1 MSERI
6 FIGVAWPYANGSLHL
21 GQIAGAYLPAD
32 IFARYHRTKGNE
44 VLMVSGSDQHGTPI
58 TIKAEQEGKKPGEIA
73 ARYHQQFLESWQ
85 KLGISFDLF
94 TNTGTANHAEVS
106 QDIFLTLLKRGY
118 IYKSTVSLP
127 FCPRCQR
134 FLPDRYIEGTCPY
147 CHSHRARGDQCEEC
161 GKPINPIE
169 LIEPRCRICGTPP
182 VFKDSEHFFLKL
194 SYFQEKLL
202 KWVKQQKNWRPNVL
216 NLTMRYLKEG
226 LQDRAITRDIE
237 WGIPVPVPGFEDKRI
252 YVWFEAVIGYL
263 SAAKEWAKSIE
274 DEEKWRSF
282 WQEDEKAKSYYFI
295 GKDNIPFHTLIWPA
309 MLMGYND
316 DLNLPYDIPANE
328 FLTIEGRKLSTSQ
341 NWAVWL
347 PDYLSRYDPDPLRY
361 LLSMKMPETGD
372 TDFSWREFV
381 SRNNDELVATYGN
394 LVHRVLTFVYR
405 NFDGCVPEHSKY
417 NEIREYLGDLDKN
430 LSKDYVLAS
439 DTPSENVIEDAKE
452 FLFRGVGDSLSRCDF
467 KKALLS
473 ILRFAQETNQ
483 YLDKKSPWKVIKEDR
498 QAAADS
504 LYVALYA
511 ISCLKTA
518 LYPFLPFSSQKLHEY
533 LGFKG
538 SIIRENENNWK
549 PQPPQP
555 GQKLLPPEPLFSKL
569 DEGLVEEETSRLG
582 LPGS

>member
-58 TIKAEQEGKKPGEIA
+58 TIKAEQEGKTPGEIA
-73 ARYHQQFLESWQ
+73 DFYHQQFLDSWQ
-85 KLGISFDLF
+85 QLGISFDLF
-94 TNTGTANHAEVS
+94 TTTGTANHAAVA
-106 QDIFLTLLKRGY
+106 QDIFSTLYKNDY
-118 IYKSTVSLP
+118 IYRDTVSQP

-147 CHSHRARGDQCEEC
+147 CHTPGARGDQCDEC
-161 GKPINPIE
+161 GKPMNPAE
-169 LIEPRCRICGTPP
+169 LVDPHCRICGTTP
-182 VFKDSEHFFLKL
+182 VFKDSEHFFMKL
-194 SYFQEKLL
+194 SAFQDRLSE
-202 KWVKQQKNWRPNVL
+202 WVSMQGQWRANVYG
-216 NLTMRYLKEG
+216 LTQRYLKEG
-226 LQDRAITRDIE
+226 LKDRAITRDID
-237 WGIPVPVPGFEDKRI
+237 WGVPVPVDGFEDKRL

-263 SAAKEWAKSIE
+263 SASKEWAKG

-282 WQEDEKAKSYYFI
+282 WSDGAKGYYFI

-309 MLMGYND
+309 MLMGYD
-316 DLNLPYDIPANE
+316 DSLTLPHDVPANE

-381 SRNNDELVATYGN
+381 QRNNDELVATYGN
-394 LVHRVLTFVYR
+394 LVNRVLTFVYR
-405 NFDGCVPEHSKY
+405 NFEGCVPEH
-417 NEIREYLGDLDKN
+417 REFDKSSRDLLDTAEDTLKAVDECLLN
-430 LSKDYVLAS
+430 CIFREAIKVSMTLAH
-439 DTPSENVIEDAKE
+439 EAN
-452 FLFRGVGDSLSRCDF
+452 R
-467 KKALLS
+467 
-473 ILRFAQETNQ
+473 
-483 YLDKKSPWKVIKEDR
+483 YLDRKSPWKVIKDDK

-518 LYPFLPFSSQKLHEY
+518 LYPFLPFSSQKVHEY
-533 LGFKG
+533 LGFEGKVEDYG
-538 SIIRENENNWK
+538 WKWQDLPPGQRLQEPKPLFTKLDDSII
-549 PQPPQP
+549 
-555 GQKLLPPEPLFSKL
+555 
-569 DEGLVEEETSRLG
+569 EEETRRIG
-582 LPGS
+582 T